1 MATKSK
7 SKSRSATRTHS
18 KESYRLW
25 FEFLKRAI
33 AKDKR
38 SVKLSLYKSWGDVA
52 NLSFNKWWTE
62 VGSKVI
68 NLNSKSKLEFAKDTV
83 VDDSSYLVRV
93 PKSLTS
99 TQAST
104 QLRELLTSSKHKP
117 INDKT
122 NLRVTE
128 GVEIRHSI
136 YRAYLHTYDRHRE
149 LFNKSSGERVTN
161 KETLIAVRKF
171 YLARHEKYKNHNRKV
186 ENLPPQLWDALK
198 VDDLDDVD
206 VLATATSLATIGR
219 YLREANK
226 IIDAV
231 RIGKFPK

>member
-1 MATKSK
+1 
-7 SKSRSATRTHS
+7 
-18 KESYRLW
+18 
-25 FEFLKRAI
+25 LKRAI

-38 SVKLSLYKSWGDVA
+38 SVKLSLYKSWGDVE
-52 NLSFNKWWTE
+52 NLNFNKWWTKI
-62 VGSKVI
+62 GSKVI
-68 NLNSKSKLEFAKDTV
+68 NLDSISKLGFATNTDE
-83 VDDSSYLVRV
+83 DDSSYLVRV

-99 TQAST
+99 TQAAT
-104 QLRELLTSSKHKP
+104 QLRELLTSSKHKS
-117 INDKT
+117 IIDKT

-149 LFNKSSGERVTN
+149 LGNKSNGERVTN

-198 VDDLDDVD
+198 LDDLDDVD
-206 VLATATSLATIGR
+206 VLASATSLATIGR
-219 YLREANK
+219 YIRESNK

>member
-1 MATKSK
+1 MATKTKRIRLSV
-7 SKSRSATRTHS
+7 TRTHS

-38 SVKLSLYKSWGDVA
+38 SVKLNLYKSWGDVE
-52 NLSFNKWWTE
+52 NLSFNKWWAE
-62 VGSKVI
+62 IGSKVI
-68 NLNSKSKLEFAKDTV
+68 NLDSISKLEFATDT
-83 VDDSSYLVRV
+83 DANESSYLVRI

-99 TQAST
+99 TQAAT
-104 QLRELLTSSKHKP
+104 QLRELLTTSKHKP
-117 INDKT
+117 IAEKAS
-122 NLRVTE
+122 LRVTD

-149 LFNKSSGERVTN
+149 LVEKSNGERITN

-171 YLARHEKYKNHNRKV
+171 YLARREKYKNHNRDV
-186 ENLPPQLWDALK
+186 DGLPSSLWDDLK
-198 VDDLDDVD
+198 LDNLDKVH
-206 VLATATSLATIGR
+206 VLNSAKSLATIGR
-219 YLREANK
+219 YLREANL

-231 RIGKFPK
+231 KIGKFPE

>member
-1 MATKSK
+1 MGKK
-7 SKSRSATRTHS
+7 VKIKKHSATRTHS

-38 SVKLSLYKSWGDVA
+38 SVKLRLYKTWGDVE
-52 NLSFNKWWTE
+52 NLSFNKWWSE
-62 VGSKVI
+62 IGSKVI
-68 NLNSKSKLEFAKDTV
+68 NLDNISKLEFTTETDST
-83 VDDSSYLVRV
+83 DSSYLIRV

-117 INDKT
+117 IVDKV

-136 YRAYLHTYDRHRE
+136 YRAYLHTYDRHKE
-149 LFNKSSGERVTN
+149 LVEKSNGEKVTN

-171 YLARHEKYKNHNRKV
+171 YLARHEKYKNRNQKA

-198 VDDLDDVD
+198 LEDLDDVD
-206 VLATATSLATIGR
+206 VLATAKSTATIGR

-226 IIDAV
+226 IVDAV
-231 RIGKFPK
+231 SDGKFPK

>member
-52 NLSFNKWWTE
+52 SLSFNKWWTE
-62 VGSKVI
+62 IGSKVI
-68 NLNSKSKLEFAKDTV
+68 NLDSKSKLEFATDTV
-83 VDDSSYLVRV
+83 ADNSSYLVRV

-99 TQAST
+99 TQAAT

-117 INDKT
+117 IVDKT

-149 LFNKSSGERVTN
+149 LVDKSNGERVTN

-206 VLATATSLATIGR
+206 VLATAKSTATIGR

-226 IIDAV
+226 IVDAV
-231 RIGKFPK
+231 SDGKFPK

>member
-52 NLSFNKWWTE
+52 SLSFNKWWTE
-62 VGSKVI
+62 IGSKVI
-68 NLNSKSKLEFAKDTV
+68 NLDSKSKLEFATDTV
-83 VDDSSYLVRV
+83 ADNSSYLVRV

-117 INDKT
+117 IIDKA
-122 NLRVTE
+122 NLRVSE

-136 YRAYLHTYDRHRE
+136 YRAYLHTYDKHRE
-149 LFNKSSGERVTN
+149 LENKSNSERVTN

-231 RIGKFPK
+231 KVGKFPK

>member
-1 MATKSK
+1 MGKK
-7 SKSRSATRTHS
+7 VKIKKHSATRTHS

-25 FEFLKRAI
+25 FQFLKRAI

-38 SVKLSLYKSWGDVA
+38 SVKMSHYKTWGDVEIY
-52 NLSFNKWWTE
+52 SFNKWWDE
-62 VGSKVI
+62 IGCKVI
-68 NLNSKSKLEFAKDTV
+68 NLDSNSKLEFATHADST
-83 VDDSSYLVRV
+83 DSSYLIRV

-104 QLRELLTSSKHKP
+104 QLRELLTSSNHKP
-117 INDKT
+117 IVDKQ
-122 NLRVTE
+122 NLRITE

-136 YRAYLHTYDRHRE
+136 YRAYLHTYDRHIE
-149 LFNKSSGERVTN
+149 LVQQSNGERVTN

-171 YLARHEKYKNHNRKV
+171 YLTRFEKYKKRNQTV
-186 ENLPPQLWDALK
+186 ENLPSQLWDALNL
-198 VDDLDDVD
+198 DDLDDVD
-206 VLATATSLATIGR
+206 VLATAKSLATIGR